1 VATLEALN
9 PELRRKRTPPEAWK
23 LRLPRGAGP
32 RFAANWEQHREKVK
46 PFVVRFGER
55 LDDLARAFGLAE
67 KQLRA
72 MNGIE
77 DSSEITPGLT
87 LLVPDGVKPPPAP
100 TNCDTLIVAVPDKD
114 AMVAGRK
121 RLFYRTLPQDGLREL
136 ATFFKVKPT
145 ELATW
150 NHVDLEAK
158 LAGNMVLQVWVDA
171 AFDESRVALVD
182 PSRIRLVTT
191 GSEEF
196 FELVEARRG
205 RARLSYTVKKGDD
218 WKRIG
223 KKFGL
228 TVADLERINRFGAQH
243 TELRVGQKITV
254 YREMSKAEKEKAACK
269 IAPSTV
275 ITQAAQ
281 VSAPL
286 TSARPP
292 EKMEKP
298 EPSEVAEEG
307 DEAPATPVRLP
318 RPPPTDGRP

>member
-1 VATLEALN
+1 
-9 PELRRKRTPPEAWK
+9 
-23 LRLPRGAGP
+23 
-32 RFAANWEQHREKVK
+32 
-46 PFVVRFGER
+46 
-55 LDDLARAFGLAE
+55 
-67 KQLRA
+67 
-72 MNGIE
+72 
-77 DSSEITPGLT
+77 
-87 LLVPDGVKPPPAP
+87 
-100 TNCDTLIVAVPDKD
+100 
-114 AMVAGRK
+114 
-121 RLFYRTLPQDGLREL
+121 
-136 ATFFKVKPT
+136 
-145 ELATW
+145 
-150 NHVDLEAK
+150 
-158 LAGNMVLQVWVDA
+158 MVLQVWVDA

-228 TVADLERINRFGAQH
+228 TVADLERINRLGAQH
-243 TELRVGQKITV
+243 TDLRVGQKITV

-307 DEAPATPVRLP
+307 DEAPAAPVRLP